1 MQDGP
6 SLVFDRHQEAW
17 QRMAMFSK
25 KSAEE
30 LWIEEARIC
39 FGGTGSMPGVAGITP
54 PYGEGKLQNARS
66 AEAHA
71 KSKIAADINS
81 LYGSPGD
88 AFEAIQEKAPGQAQ
102 AFWYLYKHND
112 VPGASD
118 ILRAETGSIIHPF
131 DDGVYHRRNFRR
143 RSRGGRNFRFYVS
156 DPKNLKAYVQL
167 EQEMVWWL
175 ASGWAEPLRELG
187 AKLPTGV
194 TKHAGAPGDLQFK
207 FTNGLLSIEISN
219 DVSYAGAI
227 ADMERRIMTVMN
239 DWRVARLDRMHEN
252 YLAKLAGSSG
262 MKLG

>member
-1 MQDGP
+1 MPEGP
-6 SLVFDRHQEAW
+6 SLIYERHQTAF

-25 KSAEE
+25 KTAEE

-39 FGGTGSMPGVAGITP
+39 FGGTNSMPGVAGITP
-54 PYGEGKLQNARS
+54 PYGEGKLQNART
-66 AEAHA
+66 AEVHA
-71 KSKIAADINS
+71 RAKIAADING

-88 AFEAIQEKAPGQAQ
+88 AFEAIKEKAPVQAQ

-131 DDGVYHRRNFRR
+131 DDGVHHRRNFRR
-143 RSRGGRNFRFYVS
+143 KARGGRGFRFYVS

-175 ASGWAEPLRELG
+175 TSGWAEGLQTLG
-187 AKLPTGV
+187 AKLPAGV
-194 TKHAGAPGDLQFK
+194 KKHPGAPGHLK
-207 FTNGLLSIEISN
+207 VNISEGIISIEISN
-219 DVSYAGAI
+219 DVSYAGNI
-227 ADMERRIMTVMN
+227 ADMERRIMTVLN

-252 YLAKLAGSSG
+252 YLAKLAGQSG
-262 MKLG
+262 MKLK